1 MIVMLIKS
9 GNEWM
14 LRKIV
19 IMMLIFR
26 AGILKRVI
34 TIWKKMTKRKKE
46 KRVEKDEEEESYSYA
61 R

>member
-9 GNEWM
+9 GNGWM
-14 LRKIV
+14 LRKLV
-19 IMMLIFR
+19 FMMLIFR
-26 AGILKRVI
+26 AVILKRVI
-34 TIWKKMTKRKKE
+34 TIWKNMTKRKKE